1 QQVDKPQKKM
11 LQQEGLLQ
19 NKEFQKMLTTDMPK
33 AAHDFIA
40 PLAKKH
46 GLDLTDAAQ
55 ANKLASMFVSNST
68 AQEALGAALYRS
80 AEIQRQLDRA
90 EARDPE
96 QCRKDTA
103 GNLRSTM
110 TGLDNAI
117 QGVGGQTIQA
127 LAPVVTPQVQALTGA
142 ISSVSALTKE
152 GKYGEA
158 AIKVGEGLN
167 AIAPLV
173 AGGAVMKPL
182 ITQAMSAMA
191 PIMAMRAI
199 ASGDP
204 ATQALG
210 SAAGALTGAAGDLSA
225 AAGVM
230 TGKGALPGAELPGMG
245 LRSPVG
251 A

>member
-1 QQVDKPQKKM
+1 
-11 LQQEGLLQ
+11 
-19 NKEFQKMLTTDMPK
+19 
-33 AAHDFIA
+33 
-40 PLAKKH
+40 
-46 GLDLTDAAQ
+46 
-55 ANKLASMFVSNST
+55 
-68 AQEALGAALYRS
+68 
-80 AEIQRQLDRA
+80 
-90 EARDPE
+90 
-96 QCRKDTA
+96 
-103 GNLRSTM
+103 
-110 TGLDNAI
+110 
-117 QGVGGQTIQA
+117 
-127 LAPVVTPQVQALTGA
+127 
-142 ISSVSALTKE
+142 
-152 GKYGEA
+152 
-158 AIKVGEGLN
+158 

-173 AGGAVMKPL
+173 AGGAVLKPL

-251 A
+251 AALALGMQAKQFADNVAANVPALPAEYYTAS